1 MQDHRYHYG
10 TSRAGSRR
18 GYRRNPAYQAEM
30 TRGDVSRLRAMIAE
44 IEHSI
49 MALERSIEA
58 EQELAGVDD
67 RRNLAYPMAAR
78 TMQARLE
85 NLRITRAALVSRL
98 SSLAVLP
105 VALEATVKA

>member
-1 MQDHRYHYG
+1 MQDYRYYYDTKANQGRRRHR
-10 TSRAGSRR
+10 S
-18 GYRRNPAYQAEM
+18 NPAYRVEM
-30 TRGDVSRLRAMIAE
+30 ARWKAVKLRSTIAE

-67 RRNLAYPMAAR
+67 RRSLAYPTPAR
-78 TMQARLE
+78 AMEARLE

-98 SSLAVLP
+98 SSLEELP
-105 VALEATVKA
+105 VALEVTA